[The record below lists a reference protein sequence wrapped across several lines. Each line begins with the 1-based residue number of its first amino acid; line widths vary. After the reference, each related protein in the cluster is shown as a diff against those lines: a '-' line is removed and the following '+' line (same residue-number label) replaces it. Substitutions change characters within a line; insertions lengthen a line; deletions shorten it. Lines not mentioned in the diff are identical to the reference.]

1 MPETLLFLTGHLAY
15 ENLCRELAEINS
27 SDFHYRV
34 ENIGVKVAALMTT
47 AIVSRRLQAVEGVD
61 RVIMPGLFAGE
72 LDALSA
78 QFGLPFISGPKDL
91 RDLPEF
97 FGSQPISPDLSAHA
111 IRIFAEIVDAP
122 HLSIDQI
129 IRRARE
135 LCRDGA
141 NVIDIG
147 CLPGV
152 KFPHLKDTVVA
163 LKQAGFSVSIDS
175 LEVED
180 LRLAANAGAD
190 FLLSL
195 KESTLWLAD
204 EVAAIPVL
212 IPDAT
217 QDMDSLYRSI
227 DRLLSSG
234 KPFVADAILEPF
246 PYGFTASIV
255 RYNEL
260 RTRYP
265 ACDIL
270 MGTGNI
276 TELMDADTSGI
287 TSLLISMAAEM
298 RVGSILTTEVSP
310 HACRAVREADLARRI
325 MFAAQRDKQL
335 PRRYDTGL
343 MTIHDKKPFPYT
355 ATEIASIADSIKDKS
370 YRIQVSEEGIHLY
383 NREGFKTAG
392 DPYDLIGEINVGEDL
407 SHMFYLGVELGRAQ
421 IAWQLGKRYSQDS
434 ELEWGVAQRAQAIV
448 ADGAGQP

>member
-1 MPETLLFLTGHLAY
+1 
-15 ENLCRELAEINS
+15 
-27 SDFHYRV
+27 
-34 ENIGVKVAALMTT
+34 
-47 AIVSRRLQAVEGVD
+47 
-61 RVIMPGLFAGE
+61 
-72 LDALSA
+72 
-78 QFGLPFISGPKDL
+78 
-91 RDLPEF
+91 
-97 FGSQPISPDLSAHA
+97 
-111 IRIFAEIVDAP
+111 
-122 HLSIDQI
+122 
-129 IRRARE
+129 
-135 LCRDGA
+135 
-141 NVIDIG
+141 
-147 CLPGV
+147 
-152 KFPHLKDTVVA
+152 
-163 LKQAGFSVSIDS
+163 
-175 LEVED
+175 
-180 LRLAANAGAD
+180 
-190 FLLSL
+190 
-195 KESTLWLAD
+195 
-204 EVAAIPVL
+204 
-212 IPDAT
+212 
-217 QDMDSLYRSI
+217 MDSLYRSI

-298 RVGSILTTEVSP
+298 SIGSILTTEVSP

-355 ATEIASIADSIKDKS
+355 STEIASIADSIKDKS

-383 NREGFKTAG
+383 NREGFNTAD
-392 DPYDLIGEINVGEDL
+392 DPYDLLGEIDVGKDL